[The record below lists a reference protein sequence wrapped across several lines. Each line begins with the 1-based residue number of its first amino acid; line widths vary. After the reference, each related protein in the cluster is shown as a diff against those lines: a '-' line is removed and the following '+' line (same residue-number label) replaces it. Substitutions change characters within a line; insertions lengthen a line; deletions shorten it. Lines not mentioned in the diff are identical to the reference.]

1 MTEHGKLAAVDFSPG
16 APQPGYWR
24 HVEARDDPHH
34 GVEVA
39 NVYALPGHLDPE
51 LDYPRSVLLLFVG
64 ADAGGNEEGET
75 IEPGDVRLKV
85 TSFFASSKSGFVL
98 LLCRTRFSVR
108 ARVSSKGV
116 DKLVGTNKGEK
127 L

>member
-39 NVYALPGHLDPE
+39 NVDTLTSDLNSE
-51 LDYPRSVLLLFVG
+51 LYCARPVFLLLVG
-64 ADAGGNEEGET
+64 TDAGCDEEGEAV
-75 IEPGDVRLKV
+75 EPGDVGFQV
-85 TSFFASSKSGFVL
+85 TGFLTSS
-98 LLCRTRFSVR
+98 
-108 ARVSSKGV
+108 
-116 DKLVGTNKGEK
+116 
-127 L
+127 